1 MALSSTPNVTATLT
15 LSSPNLINDAI
26 ALTVTAKLNKAGASD
41 SLDQVNGVSRKIYA
55 GATTADNLFA
65 QADYTDDKAHKVYIK
80 NTSTTDNL
88 FAAADYTDN
97 KAHKLY
103 IKNASTTV
111 GEFINI
117 EIGSSNVS
125 VGRLYAGEWAFMPW
139 DGTADI
145 DIDTSAGLTIE
156 YALFYEA

>member
-1 MALSSTPNVTATLT
+1 MALSSTPNVTASLT
-15 LSSPNLINDAI
+15 LSSPNLINDAL

-65 QADYTDDKAHKVYIK
+65 AADYTDDKAHK
-80 NTSTTDNL
+80 
-88 FAAADYTDN
+88 
-97 KAHKLY
+97 LY
-103 IKNASTTV
+103 LKNASTTV

-125 VGRLYAGEWAFMPW
+125 VGRLYAGEWAFIPW

>member
-1 MALSSTPNVTATLT
+1 MALSQTPNVTASLT
-15 LSSPNLINDAI
+15 LSSPNLINDAL

-55 GATTADNLFA
+55 AATTA
-65 QADYTDDKAHKVYIK
+65 
-80 NTSTTDNL
+80 DNL

-103 IKNASTTV
+103 LKNASTTV

-117 EIGSSNVS
+117 EVGSSNVS
-125 VGRLYAGEWAFMPW
+125 IGRLYAGEWAFIPW

>member
-1 MALSSTPNVTATLT
+1 MALSQTPNINASIT
-15 LSSPNLINDAI
+15 LSSPNLVNDAI
-26 ALTVTAKLNKAGASD
+26 SLTVTSKLNKAGVSD
-41 SLDQVNGVSRKIYA
+41 SLDQIYGVSRKLYS

-65 QADYTDDKAHKVYIK
+65 
-80 NTSTTDNL
+80 
-88 FAAADYTDN
+88 AADYVDN
-97 KAHKLY
+97 GAHKIY

-125 VGRLYAGEWAFMPW
+125 IGKLYSGEWAFIPW

-156 YALFYEA
+156 YALIYQS

>member
-1 MALSSTPNVTATLT
+1 MALSSTPNVTASLT
-15 LSSPNLINDAI
+15 LSSPNLINDAL

-41 SLDQVNGVSRKIYA
+41 SLDQVNGVSRKIYS
-55 GATTADNLFA
+55 GATTA
-65 QADYTDDKAHKVYIK
+65 
-80 NTSTTDNL
+80 DNL

-103 IKNASTTV
+103 LKNASTTV
-111 GEFINI
+111 GEFVNI

-125 VGRLYAGEWAFMPW
+125 IGRLYAGEWAFMPW

>member
-1 MALSSTPNVTATLT
+1 MALSSTPNVTASLT

-41 SLDQVNGVSRKIYA
+41 SLDQVNGVSRKIYS
-55 GATTADNLFA
+55 GATTA
-65 QADYTDDKAHKVYIK
+65 
-80 NTSTTDNL
+80 DNL
-88 FAAADYTDN
+88 FAAADYTDD

>member
-1 MALSSTPNVTATLT
+1 MALSQTPNVTASLT

-55 GATTADNLFA
+55 AATTA
-65 QADYTDDKAHKVYIK
+65 
-80 NTSTTDNL
+80 DNL
-88 FAAADYTDN
+88 FAAADYTND

>member
-65 QADYTDDKAHKVYIK
+65 QADYTDDKAHK
-80 NTSTTDNL
+80 
-88 FAAADYTDN
+88 
-97 KAHKLY
+97 LY

>member
-1 MALSSTPNVTATLT
+1 MALSQTPNVTASLT
-15 LSSPNLINDAI
+15 LSSPNLINDAL

-55 GATTADNLFA
+55 AATTADNLFA
-65 QADYTDDKAHKVYIK
+65 
-80 NTSTTDNL
+80 
-88 FAAADYTDN
+88 AADYSDN

-117 EIGSSNVS
+117 ELGSSNTA
-125 VGRLYAGEWAFMPW
+125 VGRLYAGEWAFLPW
-139 DGTADI
+139 DGTNDV

>member
-1 MALSSTPNVTATLT
+1 MALSQTPNITASLT
-15 LSSPNLINDAI
+15 LSSPNLINDALS
-26 ALTVTAKLNKAGASD
+26 LTFTAKLNKAGASD

-55 GATTADNLFA
+55 TATTADNLFA
-65 QADYTDDKAHKVYIK
+65 ADDYTDD
-80 NTSTTDNL
+80 
-88 FAAADYTDN
+88 

-117 EIGSSNVS
+117 EIGASNTS
-125 VGRLYAGEWAFMPW
+125 VGRLYAGEWAFLPW
-139 DGTADI
+139 DGTNDV

>member
-1 MALSSTPNVTATLT
+1 MALSSTPNVTASLT

-41 SLDQVNGVSRKIYA
+41 SLDQVNGVSRKIYS

-65 QADYTDDKAHKVYIK
+65 Q
-80 NTSTTDNL
+80 
-88 FAAADYTDN
+88 ADYTDN

-125 VGRLYAGEWAFMPW
+125 IGRLYAGEWAFMPW

>member
-1 MALSSTPNVTATLT
+1 MALSQTPNVTASLT
-15 LSSPNLINDAI
+15 LSSPNLINDAL

-41 SLDQVNGVSRKIYA
+41 SLDQVNGVSRKIYS
-55 GATTADNLFA
+55 GATTA
-65 QADYTDDKAHKVYIK
+65 
-80 NTSTTDNL
+80 DNL
-88 FAAADYTDN
+88 FAAADYTDD

-103 IKNASTTV
+103 LKNASTTV

>member
-1 MALSSTPNVTATLT
+1 MALSSTPNVTASIT
-15 LSSPNLINDAI
+15 LSSPNLINDAL

-41 SLDQVNGVSRKIYA
+41 SLDQIYGVSRKIYS

-65 QADYTDDKAHKVYIK
+65 
-80 NTSTTDNL
+80 
-88 FAAADYTDN
+88 AASYTDN
-97 KAHKLY
+97 KAHKIY

-117 EIGSSNVS
+117 EVGSSNVS
-125 VGRLYAGEWAFMPW
+125 IGRLYAGEWAFIPW

>member
-1 MALSSTPNVTATLT
+1 MALSQTPNVTASIT
-15 LSSPNLINDAI
+15 LSSPNLINDAL

-55 GATTADNLFA
+55 AATTA
-65 QADYTDDKAHKVYIK
+65 
-80 NTSTTDNL
+80 DNL

-103 IKNASTTV
+103 LKNASTTV